1 METIHCTLN
10 INAKYII
17 IHIFVFFSQE
27 KKGECTNGTVNRDFY
42 NFIYMSSY
50 SF

>member
-27 KKGECTNGTVNRDFY
+27 KKKENVLTVQLIEI
-42 NFIYMSSY
+42 FIIL
-50 SF
+50 FT